1 MKLSLKFN
9 NIILSLLLLFFT
21 VIILYNFT
29 IPRKEGFREG
39 LDMENSESSVSTGG
53 NTVSAGG
60 NVISVSLDNVHNIQS
75 DMVNLQSE
83 FTALLSY
90 GGNTSGNS
98 VTMPIS
104 KLNSFS
110 SKLSG
115 IQYSINNLAV
125 NNK

>member
-9 NIILSLLLLFFT
+9 NILLSLLLLFFT
-21 VIILYNFT
+21 AIIFYNFS
-29 IPRKEGFREG
+29 IPSKEGFREG
-39 LDMENSESSVSTGG
+39 LDTEKDSSSG
-53 NTVSAGG
+53 NTVSSGG
-60 NVISVSLDNVHNIQS
+60 NVVSVSLDNIHNIQS
-75 DMVNLQSE
+75 DMVNLQTE

-125 NNK
+125 NNN